1 MNIHQKPA
9 VREAVG
15 VFDGAGALQAA
26 IDALLSSGF
35 HRSQLSLLASE
46 AEIQSQLGERYRKVT
61 ELADDPSIPRAAY
74 VSREAIGDGQG
85 ALIGA
90 LAYVGAGI
98 VMGPIAAAGGT
109 LAAIATAAALGGGA
123 GGAFGTWL
131 ARLLGQHHAER
142 IEEHLRR
149 GGLLLWV
156 RTWDRE
162 EEETALHVLKR
173 HAGRDVHLHDCD
185 SMVCRPVPN
194 IIERATAR
202 P

>member
-1 MNIHQKPA
+1 MNTNRKQT

-15 VFDGAGALQAA
+15 VFDSADALQAA
-26 IDALLSSGF
+26 IDTLLSSGF

-46 AEIQSQLGERYRKVT
+46 EEIQSQLGDQYRKVT
-61 ELADDPSIPRAAY
+61 ELADDPGIPRAAY

-85 ALIGA
+85 AKIGA

-98 VMGPIAAAGGT
+98 LMGPIAAAGGT

-131 ARLLGQHHAER
+131 ARLLGQHHAQR

-162 EEETALHVLKR
+162 DEETALYVLKR
-173 HAGRDVHLHDCD
+173 HSGRDVYLHDCD
-185 SMVCRPVPN
+185 GMVCRPVPN
-194 IIERATAR
+194 LIERATAS